1 MMLFI
6 AGALS
11 ASLLAP
17 MQPGPNAVGFK
28 MIVAVDAARPALPP
42 GSGDGRQIPI
52 AIWYP
57 AKKSSGRP
65 MRLRDYV
72 IAGDASRVGIRA
84 ADEEMPVASF
94 TSDARQRGVPA
105 SDLASLIDTP
115 VLARS
120 EARPA
125 AGRYPIVLFA
135 HASVET
141 ESVMAE
147 YLASYGYV
155 VAGVRS
161 RGAIDVD
168 YRLNRANLD
177 AVTLDLDVAASRMK
191 HEPDVR
197 SGNIAVIGM
206 SNGAIAAV
214 ALQLERRDIGAIVSL
229 DGTIGENAGGLYL
242 AERSGGDVAKFK
254 APILHLYT
262 PDNEFLNLQHVRSYG
277 ASPRVLVAIPELRH
291 RDFLA
296 YAAFDRAVPEF
307 SGAPFSGRAHAG
319 FVWVNRYTLHFI
331 DAFLRGSR
339 HGSAF
344 LRTEPTAQGAP
355 SGLLEV
361 ERLQ

>member
-17 MQPGPNAVGFK
+17 MQSGPNAVGFK
-28 MIVAVDAARPALPP
+28 LIVPVDATRPALPP
-42 GSGDGRQIPI
+42 GSGNGRQIPI
-52 AIWYP
+52 AMWYP
-57 AKKSSGRP
+57 AVKSSGRA

-72 IAGDASRVGIRA
+72 IAGDAAKVGIWA
-84 ADEEMPVASF
+84 ADEKAPLASF
-94 TSDARQRGVPA
+94 ISDARQRGIPA
-105 SDLASLIDTP
+105 SDLGTLLDTP
-115 VLARS
+115 ALARS
-120 EARPA
+120 DARA
-125 AGRYPIVLFA
+125 HAGRYPLVLFA

-161 RGAIDVD
+161 RGAIDAD
-168 YRLNRANLD
+168 YRLNRANLE

-191 HEPDVR
+191 REPNVR
-197 SGNIAVIGM
+197 TENIAVIGM

-229 DGTIGENAGGLYL
+229 DGTIGENAGGVYL
-242 AERSGGDVAKFK
+242 AERSGGDLAKFK

-262 PDNEFLNLQHVRSYG
+262 PDNEFLNLQHVRGYR
-277 ASPRVLVAIPELRH
+277 ASPRILVAIPELRH

-296 YAAFDRAVPEF
+296 YAAFDRTVPEF
-307 SGAPFSGRAHAG
+307 SGAPVSPRAHAG

-344 LRTEPTAQGAP
+344 LRTEPAAQGVP